1 MIFLL
6 ANSDLSATLLVP
18 VNVTRSHIMS
28 DPKTRTE
35 EPLMLVRK
43 LRPRP
48 VPRDAISSEMTLD
61 TSDCKLLSLHVCL
74 STIF

>member
-18 VNVTRSHIMS
+18 ANVTRSHIVS
-28 DPKTRTE
+28 DFKTRTE
-35 EPLMLVRK
+35 EPLRVVRK
-43 LRPRP
+43 PRLRP
-48 VPRDAISSEMTLD
+48 VSRDAICSEMTLD
-61 TSDCKLLSLHVCL
+61 THDCRLLRFHVCL